1 MYSRNWLTVDGLW
14 FSGVEE
20 KFGLYEA
27 LDLNVRRWEIGSRI
41 EVNLLSRTAFKTL
54 VPERQLIY
62 FSLMVKV
69 MSSKRPAPF
78 YLSLAA
84 SR

>member
-20 KFGLYEA
+20 KFGLDEA
-27 LDLNVRRWEIGSRI
+27 LELDVRMWEIGSRI

-62 FSLMVKV
+62 FS
-69 MSSKRPAPF
+69 
-78 YLSLAA
+78 
-84 SR
+84 